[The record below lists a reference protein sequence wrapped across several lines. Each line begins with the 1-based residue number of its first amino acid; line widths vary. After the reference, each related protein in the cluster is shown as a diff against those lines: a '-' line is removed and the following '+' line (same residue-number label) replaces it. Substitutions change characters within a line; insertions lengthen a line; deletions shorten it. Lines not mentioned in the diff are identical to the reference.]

1 LTPALGQSTNSSA
14 AHASNLDCF
23 TPASKIRL
31 VIAPANL
38 CYISAADL
46 FLQVTQLLS
55 GFKAVAL
62 HSHKHLDPT
71 RQELQLKLVVQ
82 VAAQLIELA
91 GPVLYRQRSANLYT
105 WIADSYLLRAGKVDA
120 RSRLHLARAFVQ
132 SIGDLGLPDDQ
143 YLVRVLRQG
152 CFGLAL
158 GTIAC
163 PSCSPF
169 AQSLEDPLLMFAAS
183 LFKPLAATDVSGS
196 RTWTRHFVLVR
207 VLPDFLLAKAQLP
220 QASRLLV
227 TGATFL
233 STLFAYHYRQS
244 RRAKELVLESL
255 DKLDQLP
262 ALPDNLATSFQEWTL
277 PLHDPT
283 DDIQKL
289 AFWHS
294 KLRASAPLLIDDL
307 QLASATVFDALRK
320 GRSSELAV
328 HLLHAL
334 RVGFQCVTSSREQDA
349 EANGRME
356 GMGLVQVTTSNP
368 IAKWVS

>member
-1 LTPALGQSTNSSA
+1 M
-14 AHASNLDCF
+14 
-23 TPASKIRL
+23 
-31 VIAPANL
+31 
-38 CYISAADL
+38 
-46 FLQVTQLLS
+46 
-55 GFKAVAL
+55 AL

-105 WIADSYLLRAGKVDA
+105 WIADSYLLRSGKVDA

-163 PSCSPF
+163 PTCSPF
-169 AQSLEDPLLMFAAS
+169 AASLEDPLLMFAAS
-183 LFKPLAATDVSGS
+183 LFKPLAVADASGS

-207 VLPDFLLAKAQLP
+207 VLPDFLLANTQLP

-255 DKLDQLP
+255 DKLDQGTSDQGSSM
-262 ALPDNLATSFQEWTL
+262 PDDTVTAFQGWTL
-277 PLHDPT
+277 EIHESNNDVH
-283 DDIQKL
+283 QL
-289 AFWHS
+289 AFWHG
-294 KLRASAPLLIDDL
+294 KLCGSAPMLIDDL

-320 GRSSELAV
+320 GRASDLAV

-334 RVGFQCVTSSREQDA
+334 RVGFQCVTSARELDA
-349 EANGRME
+349 EVNVRLVTL
-356 GMGLVQVTTSNP
+356 GLVRAATSNP
-368 IAKWVS
+368 ITKWVG